1 MENILYRRILEII
14 PGFLTWTAF
23 IVTFFL
29 AMYSP
34 VAIAIFILLF
44 DMFWLYRSIRLSINT
59 SIAYNH
65 MIQDAKIDWIKKISE
80 INYSHSK
87 GLVANK
93 YKFDDLYQVILLI
106 FYKEPLE
113 LIEDSIQSYIKSNYN
128 KEKFI
133 LVLATEERAG
143 DHGQIVY
150 DHILNKYSQYFHK
163 IIKTSHPANI
173 KGEIKSKSSNA
184 TWGAKE
190 LKKYLD
196 KKNIEY
202 DRVILHNFDADTKTR
217 PSFFHYVAYKYLITK
232 IDQPTSYQPIHV
244 YLNNMWEA
252 PAAVRV
258 VAMSSTLI
266 FMHNTLREKKLHH
279 FSSRVDIF
287 KTLVD
292 INYWTVDSIPEDS
305 REYYDSFFH
314 YQGKL
319 KIEPLYIPLEM
330 SAVLSDT
337 FWKTIKNQYQQLRRW
352 AWGIVDFPY
361 VVFRSFE
368 DKNISFWKKL
378 YKIFYLLESHFSW
391 ATGAIFITILSWI
404 PAYFNPVFSK
414 TVLGANL
421 PFYSRSILFFAL
433 IGLMVSIYI
442 SLKLIPSKPDTSLFY
457 RAHKYSGFILQWILV
472 PLVSIFLS
480 AFASIDAQTRLM
492 FGKYLEYQVSEKVA
506 SKN

>member
-1 MENILYRRILEII
+1 MENYFYRRVLEII
-14 PGFLTWTAF
+14 PGLLTWSAF
-23 IVTFFL
+23 LITFFL
-29 AMYSP
+29 AFYSP
-34 VAIAIFILLF
+34 IAIAIFILCF
-44 DMFWLYRSIRLSINT
+44 DMFWFYRSIRLSINT

-65 MIQDAKIDWIKKISE
+65 MKKDAKIDWINKIKS
-80 INYSHSK
+80 IDYSK
-87 GLVANK
+87 NNNIVASK
-93 YKFDDLYQVILLI
+93 YKFENLYQVILLI
-106 FYKEPLE
+106 FYKEPIE
-113 LIEDSIQSYIKSNYN
+113 LIEESVKSYISSNYN

-143 DHGQIVY
+143 DHGEMVY
-150 DHILNKYSQYFHK
+150 RYIQNKYGQYFHT
-163 IIKTSHPANI
+163 ILKTVHPADL

-190 LKKYLD
+190 IKKYLD
-196 KKNIEY
+196 KNKINY
-202 DRVILHNFDADTKTR
+202 DQVILHNFDADTKTR
-217 PSFFHYVAYKYLITK
+217 PQFFHYVAYKYLTTDIN
-232 IDQPTSYQPIHV
+232 QPTSYQPIHV

-292 INYWTVDSIPEDS
+292 INFWTVDSIPEDS
-305 REYYDSFFH
+305 REYYDSFFY

-337 FWKTIKNQYQQLRRW
+337 FFKTIKNQYQQLRRW

-361 VVFRSFE
+361 VVFKAFE
-368 DKNISFWKKL
+368 DKNISMWKKM

-404 PAYFNPVFSK
+404 PAYFNPAFSK

-421 PFYSRSILFFAL
+421 PFYSRSILIFAL
-433 IGLMVSIYI
+433 MGLIVSIYI
-442 SLKLIPSKPDTSLFY
+442 SLKLIPSKPETTFYY
-457 RAHKYSGFILQWILV
+457 RAHKYTSFVLQWFLV
-472 PLVSIFLS
+472 PIVSIFLS

-492 FGKYLEYQVSEKVA
+492 FGKYLEYQVSDKVA
-506 SKN
+506 IKN